1 MKGVYLTQEAKQAI
15 EAKIIEFEKLFLNT
29 ENDLYAGSANALD
42 DILSSAIILPI
53 VSWEDTY
60 QTELTGALNKEEF
73 EQGVIIQP
81 K

>member
-42 DILSSAIILPI
+42 DILSFATILP
-53 VSWEDTY
+53 VENGYNEFYYNS
-60 QTELTGALNKEEF
+60 EEYPN
-73 EQGVIIQP
+73 GVVIEP
-81 K
+81 KK